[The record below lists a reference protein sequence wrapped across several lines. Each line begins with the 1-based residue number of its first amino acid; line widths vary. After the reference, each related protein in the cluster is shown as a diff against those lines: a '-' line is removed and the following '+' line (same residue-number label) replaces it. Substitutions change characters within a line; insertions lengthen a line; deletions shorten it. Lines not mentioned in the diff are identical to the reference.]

1 MSERT
6 RRTFSTE
13 EKVLLLRG
21 HLVDRMPVSDLCN
34 EIGLQ
39 PGLFYQWLLQV
50 PRTCPALSPLQRRQG
65 RLSRRSRAGSSWAR
79 NARSDPPASPH
90 DQLPIPSEK

>member
-1 MSERT
+1 MAERT
-6 RRTFSTE
+6 HRTFSTE

-39 PGLFYQWLLQV
+39 PGRFYQWLLQV
-50 PRTCPALSPLQRRQG
+50 PRTCPALSPLQWRQG
-65 RLSRRSRAGSSWAR
+65 RLSRRSMAESSWAR

-90 DQLPIPSEK
+90 DQLPIPSEN